1 MPCKDKV
8 CRDRVY
14 RFSNHSISGTD
25 VELKESDIRI
35 EFFRGSGPGG
45 QHRNV
50 TDSAVRIR
58 HIPTGIVVQASER
71 RSQSQNRELAMERLR
86 KALAKRERVVRKR
99 IATAV
104 PHRERE
110 ARVLEKRMET
120 LKRKRRSVPREE

>member
-1 MPCKDKV
+1 M
-8 CRDRVY
+8 
-14 RFSNHSISGTD
+14 
-25 VELKESDIRI
+25 ELRESDIRV

-58 HIPTGIVVQASER
+58 HLPTGIVVQASER

-99 IATAV
+99 IATDV
-104 PHRERE
+104 PSRERE
-110 ARVLEKRMET
+110 NRLREKRAKSE
-120 LKRKRRSVPREE
+120 RKKQRTVRSDD

>member
-1 MPCKDKV
+1 M
-8 CRDRVY
+8 
-14 RFSNHSISGTD
+14 
-25 VELKESDIRI
+25 ELKESDIRI

>member
-1 MPCKDKV
+1 
-8 CRDRVY
+8 
-14 RFSNHSISGTD
+14 

-104 PHRERE
+104 PRRERV

>member
-1 MPCKDKV
+1 M
-8 CRDRVY
+8 
-14 RFSNHSISGTD
+14 
-25 VELKESDIRI
+25 ELKESDIRI

-104 PHRERE
+104 PRRERV

>member
-1 MPCKDKV
+1 L
-8 CRDRVY
+8 
-14 RFSNHSISGTD
+14 
-25 VELKESDIRI
+25 ELKESDIRV

-86 KALAKRERVVRKR
+86 KELEKRARVVRKR
-99 IATAV
+99 IATAI

-110 ARVLEKRMET
+110 SRITIKRLES
-120 LKRKRRSVPREE
+120 LKRKRRTVRDDE

>member
-1 MPCKDKV
+1 M
-8 CRDRVY
+8 
-14 RFSNHSISGTD
+14 
-25 VELKESDIRI
+25 ELKESDIRV

-86 KALAKRERVVRKR
+86 QALEKRERVVRKR
-99 IATAV
+99 IATAI

-110 ARVLEKRMET
+110 ARISVKRLES
-120 LKRKRRSVPREE
+120 LKKKRRSVRDEE

>member
-1 MPCKDKV
+1 M
-8 CRDRVY
+8 
-14 RFSNHSISGTD
+14 
-25 VELKESDIRI
+25 ELKESDIRI

-86 KALAKRERVVRKR
+86 KALRKREQVVRKR

-104 PHRERE
+104 PRRERE
-110 ARVLEKRMET
+110 ERVLEKRMEA

>member
-1 MPCKDKV
+1 
-8 CRDRVY
+8 
-14 RFSNHSISGTD
+14 
-25 VELKESDIRI
+25 VELKESDIRV

-86 KALAKRERVVRKR
+86 QALEKRERVVRKR
-99 IATAV
+99 IATAI

-110 ARVLEKRMET
+110 ARISVKRLES
-120 LKRKRRSVPREE
+120 LKKKRRSVRDEE

>member
-1 MPCKDKV
+1 M
-8 CRDRVY
+8 
-14 RFSNHSISGTD
+14 
-25 VELKESDIRI
+25 ELKESDIRI

-50 TDSAVRIR
+50 TDPAVRIR

-104 PHRERE
+104 PRRERV

>member
-1 MPCKDKV
+1 LET
-8 CRDRVY
+8 
-14 RFSNHSISGTD
+14 G

-86 KALAKRERVVRKR
+86 KELAKRERVVRKR

-104 PHRERE
+104 PRRARE
-110 ARVLEKRMET
+110 ARILEKRMES
-120 LKRKRRSVPREE
+120 LKRKRRSVPGEE

>member
-1 MPCKDKV
+1 
-8 CRDRVY
+8 
-14 RFSNHSISGTD
+14 

-104 PHRERE
+104 PNRARE
-110 ARVLEKRMET
+110 ARIAEKRMES

>member
-1 MPCKDKV
+1 
-8 CRDRVY
+8 
-14 RFSNHSISGTD
+14 
-25 VELKESDIRI
+25 VELKESDIRV

-86 KALAKRERVVRKR
+86 KALEKRERVVRKR
-99 IATAV
+99 IATAI

-110 ARVLEKRMET
+110 ARISIKRMES
-120 LKRKRRSVPREE
+120 LKKKRRSVLHDE

>member
-1 MPCKDKV
+1 
-8 CRDRVY
+8 
-14 RFSNHSISGTD
+14 
-25 VELKESDIRI
+25 VELKESDIRV

-71 RSQSQNRELAMERLR
+71 RSQSQNRELAMQRLR
-86 KALAKRERVVRKR
+86 NALEKRERVVRKR
-99 IATAV
+99 IATAI

-110 ARVLEKRMET
+110 ARVSTKRMES
-120 LKRKRRSVPREE
+120 LKKKRRSVRHEE